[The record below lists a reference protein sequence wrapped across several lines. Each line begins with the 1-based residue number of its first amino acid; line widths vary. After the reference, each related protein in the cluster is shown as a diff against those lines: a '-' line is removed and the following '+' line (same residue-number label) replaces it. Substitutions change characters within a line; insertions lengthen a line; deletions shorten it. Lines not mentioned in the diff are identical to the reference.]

1 MHKSGDIMKDN
12 CVIDWYDNFES
23 LGLAKG
29 VINRLKRV
37 GIKDVRQLVDKTYVD
52 LILTNGI
59 ACGTIEAVYDALKKN
74 GLSLRKQITGVD
86 TSFLK
91 DLALIYI
98 PGIDRVS
105 LNLLRNNGF
114 GTIGSLKSIPEERLV
129 LILGEERTLNLL
141 DNLEDVGFYCG
152 KTKLHDYLRHKKE
165 SEAVVEKTENAF
177 VDNFQ
182 NDFFKVA
189 DSIKQIRRTAGPQY
203 SEACNEML
211 HGLANVLTIYV
222 MEKEK

>member
-1 MHKSGDIMKDN
+1 MKDN
-12 CVIDWYDNFES
+12 CAIDWYDNLES

-59 ACGTIEAVYDALKKN
+59 ACGTIEAVYNALKKN

-91 DLALIYI
+91 DLSLIYI

-129 LILGEERTLNLL
+129 LILGEEQTLNLL
-141 DNLEDVGFYCG
+141 DNLEDIGFYCG
-152 KTKLHDYLRHKKE
+152 KTKLHDY
-165 SEAVVEKTENAF
+165 
-177 VDNFQ
+177 
-182 NDFFKVA
+182 FFKVA

-222 MEKEK
+222 MGKEK